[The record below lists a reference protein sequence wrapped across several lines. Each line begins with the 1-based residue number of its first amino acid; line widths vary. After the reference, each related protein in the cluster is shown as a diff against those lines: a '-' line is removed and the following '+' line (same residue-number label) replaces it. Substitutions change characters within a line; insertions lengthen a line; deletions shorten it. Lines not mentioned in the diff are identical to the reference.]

1 MFAKWLGAGRT
12 AALAATVSAMLL
24 VANAA
29 AMFAVR
35 RRVAAPSGLEA
46 AMLLTMIPLLSPQ
59 GWDYVFLIA
68 TPAIVY
74 LVNYDRDL
82 PAVLRGITWAALAMI
97 AFSLYDIIGRAAY
110 ARFMALSIISLCFL
124 AVVMGL
130 TALRWRRVA

>member
-1 MFAKWLGAGRT
+1 
-12 AALAATVSAMLL
+12 MLL

-35 RRVAAPSGLEA
+35 RRVAAPAGLEA

-68 TPAIVY
+68 TPAVVY

-82 PAVLRGITWAALAMI
+82 PPALRGITWVALAVI
-97 AFSLYDIIGRAAY
+97 AFSLYDIIGRAVY
-110 ARFMALSIISLCFL
+110 ARFMALSIISVCFL
-124 AVVMGL
+124 VVVSAL